1 MKMKKFFSVI
11 TMLAVLLSLS
21 TTAFADNVSQ
31 IISNGNTVVF
41 IDVPNNHWAKA
52 QIDYFAQKG
61 IIAGYKD
68 GSFRPGANVTRE
80 EFCKLLVS
88 TFNQKLETPSTPTFS
103 DVAESKW
110 SYPYVEACSDFLTG
124 YANPFGGRPAFHP
137 TEYATREDIAVALV
151 RMMGYTDNDANDAY
165 YAERKF
171 LDGSSI
177 SPSLLPY
184 VSIACEKGLIS
195 GYPNGTFG
203 PAKGI
208 TRAETVALLNRAT
221 KQAVTNINEDLNMST
236 ELLYGDD
243 QETVTINICA
253 DAGTTVTVNGEAV
266 KMSNNYGGYEGNY
279 VYEFETEGTKDFTIE
294 GKRAG
299 KTKTINLTAKYEIGA
314 PVLKITECPATSD
327 TETVTI
333 RGTVKD
339 TNDSSPVVT
348 VNGKSVN
355 VDYRYSSGGW
365 RYETTLKEGNNDFTI
380 VATNSLG
387 KATTVKKTIN
397 FGVGAPTLKITEC
410 PATSN
415 AETVTISGT
424 VSDTND
430 SSPTVT
436 VNGSKV
442 NVGSVYYSS
451 GKWSGKWSYKAT
463 LKEGNNDFTIV
474 ATNSLGKATTVK
486 KTINFGVGAPTLKI
500 TECPATSNAETVTI
514 SGTVSDTNDSSP
526 TVTVNGSKV
535 NVGSVYYSSGK
546 WSGKWSYKATLK
558 EGDNDFTIIA
568 TNSLGKTTTEKRTI
582 NFGVG
587 APTLKITEC
596 PATSNAETVTIS
608 GTVSD
613 TNDASPTVTVN
624 GSKVNVDYGY
634 YTSGRWSYKATLK
647 EGDNDFTI
655 IATNSLGKTTTE
667 KRTIN
672 FGVGA
677 PTLKITECPAISDT
691 ETVTISGTVSDTND
705 DSPTVTVN
713 GSKVNVGYGY
723 YTSGRWSY
731 EATLK
736 EGDNDFTIIAA
747 NNFGKTT
754 TEKRTIHFEVETSD
768 VDVVE

>member
-31 IISNGNTVVF
+31 IIGNGNTVVF

-430 SSPTVT
+430 
-436 VNGSKV
+436 
-442 NVGSVYYSS
+442 
-451 GKWSGKWSYKAT
+451 
-463 LKEGNNDFTIV
+463 
-474 ATNSLGKATTVK
+474 
-486 KTINFGVGAPTLKI
+486 
-500 TECPATSNAETVTI
+500 
-514 SGTVSDTNDSSP
+514 
-526 TVTVNGSKV
+526 
-535 NVGSVYYSSGK
+535 
-546 WSGKWSYKATLK
+546 
-558 EGDNDFTIIA
+558 
-568 TNSLGKTTTEKRTI
+568 
-582 NFGVG
+582 
-587 APTLKITEC
+587 
-596 PATSNAETVTIS
+596 
-608 GTVSD
+608 
-613 TNDASPTVTVN
+613 ASPTVTVN

>member
-31 IISNGNTVVF
+31 IIGNGNTVVF

-80 EFCKLLVS
+80 KFCKLLVS

-151 RMMGYTDNDANDAY
+151 RMRGYTDNDANDAY

-514 SGTVSDTNDSSP
+514 SGTVSDTNDASP

-535 NVGSVYYSSGK
+535 NVDYGYYTSGR
-546 WSGKWSYKATLK
+546 WSYKATLK

-677 PTLKITECPAISDT
+677 PTLKITECPATSNA

-705 DSPTVTVN
+705 ASPTVTVN

>member
-31 IISNGNTVVF
+31 IIGNGNTVVF

-151 RMMGYTDNDANDAY
+151 RMRGYTDNDANDAY

-430 SSPTVT
+430 
-436 VNGSKV
+436 
-442 NVGSVYYSS
+442 
-451 GKWSGKWSYKAT
+451 
-463 LKEGNNDFTIV
+463 
-474 ATNSLGKATTVK
+474 
-486 KTINFGVGAPTLKI
+486 
-500 TECPATSNAETVTI
+500 
-514 SGTVSDTNDSSP
+514 
-526 TVTVNGSKV
+526 
-535 NVGSVYYSSGK
+535 
-546 WSGKWSYKATLK
+546 
-558 EGDNDFTIIA
+558 
-568 TNSLGKTTTEKRTI
+568 
-582 NFGVG
+582 
-587 APTLKITEC
+587 
-596 PATSNAETVTIS
+596 
-608 GTVSD
+608 
-613 TNDASPTVTVN
+613 ASPTVTVN

>member
-31 IISNGNTVVF
+31 IIGNGNTVVF

-151 RMMGYTDNDANDAY
+151 RMRGYTDNDANDAY

-514 SGTVSDTNDSSP
+514 SGTVSDTND
-526 TVTVNGSKV
+526 
-535 NVGSVYYSSGK
+535 
-546 WSGKWSYKATLK
+546 
-558 EGDNDFTIIA
+558 
-568 TNSLGKTTTEKRTI
+568 
-582 NFGVG
+582 
-587 APTLKITEC
+587 
-596 PATSNAETVTIS
+596 
-608 GTVSD
+608 
-613 TNDASPTVTVN
+613 ASPTVTVN

>member
-1 MKMKKFFSVI
+1 VKMKKFFSVI

-31 IISNGNTVVF
+31 IIGNGNTVVF

-430 SSPTVT
+430 
-436 VNGSKV
+436 
-442 NVGSVYYSS
+442 
-451 GKWSGKWSYKAT
+451 
-463 LKEGNNDFTIV
+463 
-474 ATNSLGKATTVK
+474 
-486 KTINFGVGAPTLKI
+486 
-500 TECPATSNAETVTI
+500 
-514 SGTVSDTNDSSP
+514 
-526 TVTVNGSKV
+526 
-535 NVGSVYYSSGK
+535 
-546 WSGKWSYKATLK
+546 
-558 EGDNDFTIIA
+558 
-568 TNSLGKTTTEKRTI
+568 
-582 NFGVG
+582 
-587 APTLKITEC
+587 
-596 PATSNAETVTIS
+596 
-608 GTVSD
+608 
-613 TNDASPTVTVN
+613 ASPTVTVN

>member
-31 IISNGNTVVF
+31 IIGNGNTVVF

-137 TEYATREDIAVALV
+137 TEYATRGDIAVALV

-430 SSPTVT
+430 
-436 VNGSKV
+436 
-442 NVGSVYYSS
+442 
-451 GKWSGKWSYKAT
+451 
-463 LKEGNNDFTIV
+463 
-474 ATNSLGKATTVK
+474 
-486 KTINFGVGAPTLKI
+486 
-500 TECPATSNAETVTI
+500 
-514 SGTVSDTNDSSP
+514 
-526 TVTVNGSKV
+526 
-535 NVGSVYYSSGK
+535 
-546 WSGKWSYKATLK
+546 
-558 EGDNDFTIIA
+558 
-568 TNSLGKTTTEKRTI
+568 
-582 NFGVG
+582 
-587 APTLKITEC
+587 
-596 PATSNAETVTIS
+596 
-608 GTVSD
+608 
-613 TNDASPTVTVN
+613 ASPTVTVN

>member
-31 IISNGNTVVF
+31 IIGNGNTVVF

-80 EFCKLLVS
+80 KFCKLLVS

-151 RMMGYTDNDANDAY
+151 RMRGYTDNDANDAY

-430 SSPTVT
+430 
-436 VNGSKV
+436 
-442 NVGSVYYSS
+442 
-451 GKWSGKWSYKAT
+451 
-463 LKEGNNDFTIV
+463 
-474 ATNSLGKATTVK
+474 
-486 KTINFGVGAPTLKI
+486 
-500 TECPATSNAETVTI
+500 
-514 SGTVSDTNDSSP
+514 
-526 TVTVNGSKV
+526 
-535 NVGSVYYSSGK
+535 
-546 WSGKWSYKATLK
+546 
-558 EGDNDFTIIA
+558 
-568 TNSLGKTTTEKRTI
+568 
-582 NFGVG
+582 
-587 APTLKITEC
+587 
-596 PATSNAETVTIS
+596 
-608 GTVSD
+608 
-613 TNDASPTVTVN
+613 ASPTVTVN

>member
-430 SSPTVT
+430 
-436 VNGSKV
+436 
-442 NVGSVYYSS
+442 
-451 GKWSGKWSYKAT
+451 
-463 LKEGNNDFTIV
+463 
-474 ATNSLGKATTVK
+474 
-486 KTINFGVGAPTLKI
+486 
-500 TECPATSNAETVTI
+500 
-514 SGTVSDTNDSSP
+514 
-526 TVTVNGSKV
+526 
-535 NVGSVYYSSGK
+535 
-546 WSGKWSYKATLK
+546 
-558 EGDNDFTIIA
+558 
-568 TNSLGKTTTEKRTI
+568 
-582 NFGVG
+582 
-587 APTLKITEC
+587 
-596 PATSNAETVTIS
+596 
-608 GTVSD
+608 
-613 TNDASPTVTVN
+613 ASPTVTVN

>member
-31 IISNGNTVVF
+31 IIGNGNTVVF

-546 WSGKWSYKATLK
+546 WSG
-558 EGDNDFTIIA
+558 
-568 TNSLGKTTTEKRTI
+568 
-582 NFGVG
+582 
-587 APTLKITEC
+587 
-596 PATSNAETVTIS
+596 
-608 GTVSD
+608 
-613 TNDASPTVTVN
+613 
-624 GSKVNVDYGY
+624 
-634 YTSGRWSYKATLK
+634 RWSYKATLK

>member
-31 IISNGNTVVF
+31 IIGNGNTVVF

-430 SSPTVT
+430 
-436 VNGSKV
+436 
-442 NVGSVYYSS
+442 
-451 GKWSGKWSYKAT
+451 
-463 LKEGNNDFTIV
+463 
-474 ATNSLGKATTVK
+474 
-486 KTINFGVGAPTLKI
+486 
-500 TECPATSNAETVTI
+500 
-514 SGTVSDTNDSSP
+514 
-526 TVTVNGSKV
+526 
-535 NVGSVYYSSGK
+535 
-546 WSGKWSYKATLK
+546 
-558 EGDNDFTIIA
+558 
-568 TNSLGKTTTEKRTI
+568 
-582 NFGVG
+582 
-587 APTLKITEC
+587 
-596 PATSNAETVTIS
+596 
-608 GTVSD
+608 
-613 TNDASPTVTVN
+613 ASPTVTVN

-655 IATNSLGKTTTE
+655 IATNNLGKTTTE